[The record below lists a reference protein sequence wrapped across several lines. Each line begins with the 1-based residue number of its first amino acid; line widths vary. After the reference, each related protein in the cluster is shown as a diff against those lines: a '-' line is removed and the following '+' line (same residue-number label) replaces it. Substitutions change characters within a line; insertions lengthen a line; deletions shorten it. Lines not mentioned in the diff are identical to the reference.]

1 MGPLTPIIG
10 LRLLALAAGLRHNAE
25 IGQPWLVFQRL
36 RSQIRNQP
44 SSGFAAVAGFA
55 RRGRNA
61 LGDRS
66 AENHHGRE
74 AAGFLGGMAP
84 GGVEPPHTDSKSVAL
99 SAELRGPAQRVADGT
114 RTHDHLDHNQGLYRL
129 SYRHRG
135 QLRIAVSRPGGPG
148 IPLSK
153 CTSSSTKLPPALRMS
168 VWSLDVLELR
178 VPGDPRGL
186 TRHAP
191 GRIRTPDPRLR
202 RPPLCPLS
210 YRRREDRVSPCGA
223 SA

>member
-74 AAGFLGGMAP
+74 AAGFSAAWPREESNLRTRIRSV
-84 GGVEPPHTDSKSVAL
+84 GGVAAACAALQPKS
-99 SAELRGPAQRVADGT
+99 
-114 RTHDHLDHNQGLYRL
+114 LYPGKKARL
-129 SYRHRG
+129 SVVVAHR
-135 QLRIAVSRPGGPG
+135 R
-148 IPLSK
+148 
-153 CTSSSTKLPPALRMS
+153 
-168 VWSLDVLELR
+168 
-178 VPGDPRGL
+178 
-186 TRHAP
+186 
-191 GRIRTPDPRLR
+191 
-202 RPPLCPLS
+202 
-210 YRRREDRVSPCGA
+210 A
-223 SA
+223 S